1 MNYLITYMFTD
12 LEHEKKDKLQ
22 VPQRNE
28 LLSLYGTELG
38 FISKKNIKNIIPNKI
53 YLTVGIW
60 KTWYPKKVVKQ

>member
-1 MNYLITYMFTD
+1 MFTD

-53 YLTVGIW
+53 YLTVGNW
-60 KTWYPKKVVKQ
+60 KT